1 MIEKNEG
8 PFAISNSHFCSN
20 DLGKKPNHQYQAGL
34 TLRNSE
40 LVSLKG
46 STLDNNEI
54 SQIGVIGVK
63 GGIQVNNWE
72 TGQLYNLRTQNFTL
86 EGNAIEGV
94 GSTQQVFRDSYRGGT
109 DWTTFQTTVNSNNNI
124 WWNGSEVSVF
134 DVPISQLH
142 PFSGWQSVTGQDG
155 LSSWSKPPDPTAAC
169 SVTSGKDYW
178 LLVDSPS
185 QTVLRGGSASF
196 NVSLIA
202 FGGLSGT
209 AALSFDG
216 TKEVAGLSGSLSST
230 SVPLSS
236 GVATFV
242 IKVASGTPVGTYPVT
257 LLATSGSLT
266 RRVTA
271 SLVVQ

>member
-1 MIEKNEG
+1 M
-8 PFAISNSHFCSN
+8 
-20 DLGKKPNHQYQAGL
+20 
-34 TLRNSE
+34 
-40 LVSLKG
+40 
-46 STLDNNEI
+46 
-54 SQIGVIGVK
+54 
-63 GGIQVNNWE
+63 
-72 TGQLYNLRTQNFTL
+72 
-86 EGNAIEGV
+86 
-94 GSTQQVFRDSYRGGT
+94 
-109 DWTTFQTTVNSNNNI
+109 
-124 WWNGSEVSVF
+124 
-134 DVPISQLH
+134 
-142 PFSGWQSVTGQDG
+142 TGQDG

-216 TKEVAGLSGSLSST
+216 TKEVVGLSGSLSST